1 MQTPSTL
8 HPPRS
13 NMSPHP
19 EATDSPSQIEADS
32 PAFRRA
38 NLALFIG
45 GFATFALL
53 YATQPLLPELAR
65 EFAVGPAWSSLAVSA
80 GTGAMALLLIPAS
93 LLSDRYGR
101 VLLMKWSLALAA
113 AIGLAGAFVTD
124 FTQLI
129 ILRALLGAALAGLPA
144 AAMAYLGEEISP
156 HAQGRAM
163 GLYIAG
169 NALGGMSGR
178 VFGGLLTDF
187 GSWRWALALLGVLG
201 IAAAIAFWRTLPAS
215 HRFRP
220 RPIAPRAILS
230 DMHEIFADSH
240 LRWLFAVGFLLMGAF
255 FGVYNY
261 VGFRLE
267 APPFNLAQS
276 AIGAVF
282 LLYLLGSLS
291 SAWAG
296 RLADHYGRHNVMWV
310 MVVVALFGLATTQ
323 FDHLFV
329 IIFGVALYTFG
340 YFGAHSTASGWVG
353 RRAGERRALASAL
366 YLSAYYCG
374 SSVVGSL
381 TGIAWDR
388 SGWKGVTLAVGAYL
402 IIALGLAWWLRKTTI
417 QTNRRA
423 EDQ

>member
-1 MQTPSTL
+1 MPLRMEESL
-8 HPPRS
+8 LPP
-13 NMSPHP
+13 
-19 EATDSPSQIEADS
+19 QIEAAS
-32 PAFRRA
+32 RSFRRA
-38 NLALFIG
+38 NIALFIG

-93 LLSDRYGR
+93 LLSDHYGR

-113 AIGLAGAFVTD
+113 IIGLAGAFVTD

-129 ILRALLGAALAGLPA
+129 VLRALLGAALAGLPA

-156 HAQGRAM
+156 NAQGRAM

-178 VFGGLLTDF
+178 VLGGLFADI

-201 IAAAIAFWRTLPAS
+201 IAAAIAFWRALPAS
-215 HRFRP
+215 RHFHP
-220 RPIAPRAILS
+220 RSIALRAVLADIRA
-230 DMHEIFADSH
+230 IFADSH

-255 FGVYNY
+255 FGLYNY

-276 AIGAVF
+276 AIGAIF
-282 LLYLLGSLS
+282 LLYLVGSLS

-296 RLADHYGRHNVMWV
+296 RLSDHYGRRNVMWV
-310 MVVVALFGLATTQ
+310 MVVAALLGLATTQ
-323 FDHLFV
+323 SDHLF
-329 IIFGVALYTFG
+329 ILILGIALYTFG

-366 YLSAYYCG
+366 YLSAYYLG

-388 SGWKGVTLAVGAYL
+388 HGWNGLTLAISAYL
-402 IIALGLAWWLRKTTI
+402 FIALGLALWLRKMTAPKK
-417 QTNRRA
+417 QSLNK
-423 EDQ
+423 